1 MAVHVLYL
9 YHTLPWLRAVLYE
22 YSCTVILVPVQLY
35 RLYLVLPN
43 TCNLLHAEIPTA
55 VTPTTAVV
63 APKYMY
69 SNISL
74 STQHLQLGVTTVLVY
89 ILDIS

>member
-22 YSCTVILVPVQLY
+22 YSCTVILIGSYQYSGPVQLY

-43 TCNLLHAEIPTA
+43 ILP
-55 VTPTTAVV
+55 VP
-63 APKYMY
+63 Y
-69 SNISL
+69 
-74 STQHLQLGVTTVLVY
+74 LGTLPPF
-89 ILDIS
+89 